1 MTEMDITYAFIRYIS
16 VAIRRQAKAFHN
28 KYSVINYNENIEFI
42 ENLVT
47 GSEGVECNLFS
58 SNSLYKSLDDKLIYQ
73 ELLMRGLDS
82 LNETEKYVIHEKFI
96 NQRSDA
102 DIGKDFSISSQM
114 ISRKRRKIFGK
125 LKHFFSI

>member
-1 MTEMDITYAFIRYIS
+1 MLPFQYSAIT
-16 VAIRRQAKAFHN
+16 
-28 KYSVINYNENIEFI
+28 YNENIEFV

-47 GSEGVECNLFS
+47 DKEGVEYYLSS
-58 SNSLYKSLDDKLIYQ
+58 SNPLYKSFDDRLIHQ

-82 LNETEKYVIHEKFI
+82 LNETEKYVIHEKFL

-114 ISRKRRKIFGK
+114 ISRKKRKIIGK
-125 LKHFFSI
+125 LKHFFSV

>member
-16 VAIRRQAKAFHN
+16 VTIRRQARAFHN
-28 KYSVINYNENIEFI
+28 RYSAITYNENIEFV

-47 GSEGVECNLFS
+47 DKEGVEYYLSS
-58 SNSLYKSLDDKLIYQ
+58 SNPLYKSFDDRLVHQ

-82 LNETEKYVIHEKFI
+82 LNETEKYVIHEKFL

-114 ISRKRRKIFGK
+114 ISRKKRKIIGK
-125 LKHFFSI
+125 LKHFFSV